1 MPKSTILIVGSEE
14 PLAAALAGNL
24 QDQDCEVLA
33 SSAVGDAGQRIKAL
47 LPDVVVTSHRLSD
60 ADLLRLCRQLRSS
73 AADQHLA
80 LLMLVSP
87 GDDDGIAGEQPPA
100 GGTSTLTEL
109 LADQIR
115 GWLHCA
121 QIVRQERDR
130 IDADGLAIDRR
141 RFSATLEGH
150 ELALTPTEFR
160 LLWILARR
168 PGHIFS
174 RAQLSEVCGRHDPGG
189 TGIAQERTID
199 VHVKSI
205 RQKLAHRGDL
215 IETVR
220 GVGYRFRSIA
230 SQERIEPNLERREH
244 LFGGAEAVVK
254 GLFEQRDSA

>member
-1 MPKSTILIVGSEE
+1 MSKSTILIVGGEE
-14 PLAAALAGNL
+14 PLTAALAGNL
-24 QDQDCEVLA
+24 QDQDCEVL
-33 SSAVGDAGQRIKAL
+33 SSSGVGDAGQRIKAL

-87 GDDDGIAGEQPPA
+87 GDNDGTAGEYPPGA
-100 GGTSTLTEL
+100 GDSATTEL

-115 GWLHCA
+115 GWLRCA

-130 IDADGLAIDRR
+130 IDTNGLAIDRR
-141 RFSATLEGH
+141 RFSATLDGR

-174 RAQLSEVCGRHDPGG
+174 RVQLAEVCGRHD
-189 TGIAQERTID
+189 IVAQERTID
-199 VHVKSI
+199 VHIKSI
-205 RQKLAHRGDL
+205 RHKLADRGDL

-220 GVGYRFRSIA
+220 GVGYRYRSIA
-230 SQERIEPNLERREH
+230 SQERIEPNLARREH
-244 LFGGAEAVVK
+244 FFGGPEAVVK